1 MHLANIFFLSNDF
14 SEKLT
19 FLRINKTTNFMPDFN
34 KKWTLEEKNA
44 LITGGTKGIGRAIA
58 EEFLNLGANVLIC
71 SRNDDKLKATVEEMQ
86 HSGNIDGIECDV
98 SDMDDISRL
107 IDFVRGKWDKLDVLV
122 NNAGTNIRKISKD
135 YSPEEYDFLM
145 NTNLRSAFE
154 ISRQCLPAMKNSGD
168 ASIIN
173 IGSVAGLQIVRTGA
187 PYAASKAGMR
197 QMTRYFAVEWA
208 EFGIRANSI
217 EPWYI
222 RTPLT
227 EPVLKNEEK
236 YEYILSRTPLNR
248 TGEPSEI
255 ATLAAFLAMPASS
268 YLTGQNIAAD
278 GGATCLLL

>member
-1 MHLANIFFLSNDF
+1 
-14 SEKLT
+14 
-19 FLRINKTTNFMPDFN
+19 MPYLK

-58 EEFLNLGANVLIC
+58 QEFLDLGANVIIC
-71 SRNDDKLKATVEEMQ
+71 SRNEDELKATVADLRL
-86 HSGNIDGIECDV
+86 SGNICGTTCDV
-98 SDMDDISRL
+98 SGLDDIRQL
-107 IDFVRGKWDKLDVLV
+107 IEFVRGKWDRLDILV
-122 NNAGTNIRKISKD
+122 NNAGTNVRKTS
-135 YSPEEYDFLM
+135 EEYSAEEFDFLI

-154 ISRQCLPAMKNSGD
+154 ISRQCLPMMKRSGD
-168 ASIIN
+168 ASLIN

-227 EPVLKNEEK
+227 EPVLENEEK
-236 YEYILSRTPLNR
+236 FKYILSRTPLKR
-248 TGEPSEI
+248 TGMPSEI

-268 YLTGQNIAAD
+268 YVTGQNIAAD